1 MTLSAFRCKSD
12 EGIACERGGCG
23 LWFVF
28 VFVFVFGFGSDV
40 LMAKKEICERR
51 NFKV

>member
-28 VFVFVFGFGSDV
+28 VFVFGSDV